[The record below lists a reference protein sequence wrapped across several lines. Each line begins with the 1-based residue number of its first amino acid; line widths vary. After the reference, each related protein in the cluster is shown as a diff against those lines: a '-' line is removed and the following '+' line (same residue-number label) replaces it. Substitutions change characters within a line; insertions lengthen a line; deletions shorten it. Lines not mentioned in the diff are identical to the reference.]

1 MKEYIKFTP
10 EQLIMLLRLISIQA
24 KKQIDDEIDT
34 IPVFDSLIDE
44 NFDIGASKT
53 FIIRSVTKGS
63 L

>member
-1 MKEYIKFTP
+1 MQDKEKILCFTN
-10 EQLIMLLRLISIQA
+10 EGLKKLIERTSKLID
-24 KKQIDDEIDT
+24 KKLDD